1 MKQRRE
7 KKMPAPR
14 RRRRLSSSAGF
25 TLIEVLVAISIFAF
39 GMLGLAAGAISIT
52 RANKT
57 AQFHSMAT
65 SLAQE
70 KLEQLKATSVAFV
83 STCTGNSCETAP
95 TYLGVTF
102 LRNWTIDLNQP
113 QSGLKQITV
122 SVSWTDY
129 TSHTIY
135 VISAMPT

>member
-1 MKQRRE
+1 MNKAGKKFSFLRRGLCS
-7 KKMPAPR
+7 R
-14 RRRRLSSSAGF
+14 AGF
-25 TLIEVLVAISIFAF
+25 SLIEVLVAVSIFAF

-57 AQFHSMAT
+57 AQFHTMAT

-70 KLEQLKATSVAFV
+70 KLEQLKSTSVSFV
-83 STCTGNSCETAP
+83 MSCTSNCEADPP

-102 LRNWTIDLNQP
+102 KRSWSAALNVPQP
-113 QSGLKQITV
+113 GLKQLTV
-122 SVSWTDY
+122 TVQWTDY
-129 TSHTIY
+129 TTHTVT